1 MEDHTLLED
10 LQHTMRGRVP
20 ERLFHAKGNGVHGFF
35 EVTNDITK
43 YCAAKLF
50 NEVGKRTPI
59 FSRFSVAV
67 SQLGTAETERR
78 GLRGMAVK
86 FYTEDGNWDLT
97 LNSAQVFLA
106 NDPLLLIGISHSSN
120 NEPDSNLTN
129 PNRTWDFLSHLP
141 ESTFFMI
148 WSMSDAGM
156 PYSYRH
162 MSTFG
167 GNTFKMINK
176 HGEAVFVRFKC
187 TTLQGERG
195 LAPARAAQLAGT
207 NPDYATEDMV
217 EAIERGD
224 FPSWILGIQVM
235 SFEVA
240 KTIEFNPF
248 DPTKVWSEQRFPV
261 IEVGR
266 ITLNRITTNHFDE
279 SEQVTFRPGNF
290 VPGIRGADNDK
301 NLAGRIHIYQD
312 TQLYRMG
319 VNNQQLPVNRPIVP
333 VRNYQREGRGV
344 FVSQG
349 AAPHYFPNSFGG
361 PVESVEAQE
370 LDPPSYA
377 CGDIVRDEDTEADHF
392 AHPREFWNTMLP
404 DHQERTVQNFGTTLR
419 TIRKDI
425 RERVMGYLG
434 KVDQKLAERVEE
446 AMDHDPDDVKM
457 DYAVVN

>member
-1 MEDHTLLED
+1 MEDHILIED
-10 LQHTMRGRVP
+10 LQHTVRGRVP
-20 ERLFHAKGNGVHGFF
+20 ERLFHAKGNAAHGYF

-50 NEVGKRTPI
+50 SEVGKRTNL
-59 FSRFSVAV
+59 FARFSVAV
-67 SQLGTAETERR
+67 SQLGTAESERR
-78 GLRGMAVK
+78 GLRGMALK

-97 LNSAQVFLA
+97 MNSAQVFLL
-106 NDPLLLIGISHSSN
+106 NDPILVHGISHSSG
-120 NEPDSNLTN
+120 NEPASNLPDSN
-129 PNRTWDFLSHLP
+129 RTFDFLSLQP
-141 ESTFFMI
+141 ESTFFML
-148 WSMSDAGM
+148 WVNTDAGM
-156 PYSYRH
+156 PFSYRH
-162 MSTFG
+162 MSAFG

-195 LAPARAAQLAGT
+195 LAPARATQLAGT

-217 EAIERGD
+217 QAIERGD

-235 SFEVA
+235 TFEVA

-248 DPTKVWSEQRFPV
+248 DPTKVWFENRFPV
-261 IEVGR
+261 IEIGR
-266 ITLNRITTNHFDE
+266 VTLNRLTANHFDE
-279 SEQVTFRPGNF
+279 SEQVAFRPGNF
-290 VPGIRGADNDK
+290 VPGIRAADNDK

-319 VNNQQLPVNRPIVP
+319 VNHPQLPVNRPIVP

-361 PVESVEAQE
+361 PVESVRAQE
-370 LDPPSYA
+370 LDPQSYA

-392 AHPREFWNTMLP
+392 AHPREFWNSMLP
-404 DHQERTVQNFGTTLR
+404 DHQERTVQNFGSLMRTLR
-419 TIRKDI
+419 KEIRK
-425 RERVMGYLG
+425 RVLG
-434 KVDQKLAERVEE
+434 LLEKVDQKLAERVEE
-446 AMDHDPDDVKM
+446 ATDNEPDEDKM
-457 DYAVVN
+457 DYAIVN